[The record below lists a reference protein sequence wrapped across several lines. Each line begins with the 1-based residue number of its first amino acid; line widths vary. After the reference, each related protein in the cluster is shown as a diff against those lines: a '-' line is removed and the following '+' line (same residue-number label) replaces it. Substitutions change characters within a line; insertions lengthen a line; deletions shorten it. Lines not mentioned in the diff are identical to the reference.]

1 MKVVHLGKND
11 KKAVP
16 RALAHQ
22 GLRRIGQ
29 ESFILVVSRTSDDSA
44 VTTVE
49 RPMDLGGRL
58 RAASDSTALRK
69 SSVAIGHLTWR
80 FDGAPGG
87 SDEVSGCGYRY
98 FTYPGL
104 PLGASASLK

>member
-1 MKVVHLGKND
+1 MTR
-11 KKAVP
+11 KAVS

-58 RAASDSTALRK
+58 RRGIRQYRIAKEFR
-69 SSVAIGHLTWR
+69 
-80 FDGAPGG
+80 
-87 SDEVSGCGYRY
+87 GYRS
-98 FTYPGL
+98 PDL
-104 PLGASASLK
+104 EV